1 MKPSLSYYLLVACS
15 KFAVTHKVI
24 FNVINSQRLI
34 VQFRLRLC
42 GDALPYTES
51 YKYLGH
57 IDNSNLTDDA
67 DIVK

>member
-1 MKPSLSYYLLVACS
+1 MSLIHSALL
-15 KFAVTHKVI
+15 
-24 FNVINSQRLI
+24 FNSD
-34 VQFRLRLC
+34 FRLC